1 MILVHQQLKA
11 VGEMKQLRF
20 DAGHFD
26 GAKTPFRHDVDWL
39 ILIKKQSV
47 RTPDAEALIRNVLK
61 MCEPDLERPKKREAF
76 GA

>member
-1 MILVHQQLKA
+1 LVDP
-11 VGEMKQLRF
+11 G
-20 DAGHFD
+20 
-26 GAKTPFRHDVDWL
+26 
-39 ILIKKQSV
+39 KKQSI